1 MSFTSTLLRP
11 FFTAG
16 IIWSCTV
23 AQAESL
29 VPIEPGHMAGDQ
41 PVGLFYKIDVE
52 TASRVQTRTWLF
64 LPENRISRVYLY
76 GGGMFDPSR
85 CSPDT
90 CGRYAINSKTITVQW
105 DGGGIDEWPFEATA
119 ESIQLN
125 NSTFR
130 PARPMTATA
139 LVGKWSAAGGNVY
152 TFETNGRFRFGAG
165 SAPGLGGTYR
175 IQGFSLTLTFD
186 DGDMRHRTL
195 FGASPSEPNGMI
207 SVDREAYA
215 RN

>member
-1 MSFTSTLLRP
+1 MSSTSTLLRS
-11 FFTAG
+11 FLTAG
-16 IIWSCTV
+16 IIWSYPV

-29 VPIEPGHMAGDQ
+29 VPIEPGHVASDQ

-52 TASRVQTRTWLF
+52 TSSRVHTRTWLF
-64 LPENRISRVYLY
+64 LPGNRITRVYLY

-85 CSPDT
+85 CNPDT
-90 CGRYAINSKTITVQW
+90 CGRYAISSKKITVHW
-105 DGGGIDEWPFEATA
+105 DGGSVDEWPFETTA
-119 ESIQLN
+119 DSIQLN

-130 PARPMTATA
+130 PARPMAATA

-152 TFETNGRFRFGAG
+152 TFDANGRFSFGAG

-175 IQGFSLTLTFD
+175 VQGFTLTLTFD
-186 DGDMRHRTL
+186 DGDMRHRIL
-195 FGASPSEPNGMI
+195 FGASASEPIGMI

-215 RN
+215 RS

>member
-1 MSFTSTLLRP
+1 MTSTRLRL
-11 FFTAG
+11 FLMAG
-16 IIWSCTV
+16 IIWCCAV

-29 VPIEPGHMAGDQ
+29 VPIEPGQVAGHQ
-41 PVGLFYKIDVE
+41 PGGLFYKIDVE
-52 TASRVQTRTWLF
+52 TSARVHTRTWLF
-64 LPENRISRVYLY
+64 LPGNHITRVYLH

-105 DGGGIDEWPFEATA
+105 DSGSVDDWPFEATA

-139 LVGKWSAAGGNVY
+139 LVGRWRAAGGNLY
-152 TFETNGRFRFGAG
+152 TFDANGRFSFGAG
-165 SAPGLGGTYR
+165 STPGLGGTYL
-175 IQGFSLTLTFD
+175 IQGFALTLTFD
-186 DGDMRHRTL
+186 DGDMRPRTL
-195 FGASPSEPNGMI
+195 FSASPSEPIGMI